1 MSPDV
6 FGRLVL
12 SPITQRTLLLISTAM
27 TTPLE
32 ECSHWQLQHF
42 VREMGSTASIQSE
55 QFEKLKVEFES
66 KKDTLSDE
74 ELFNHMKV
82 FYEALTAATATATAE
97 PSATPAAA
105 AQTPP

>member
-1 MSPDV
+1 
-6 FGRLVL
+6 
-12 SPITQRTLLLISTAM
+12 
-27 TTPLE
+27 
-32 ECSHWQLQHF
+32 
-42 VREMGSTASIQSE
+42 MGSTASIQSE

-82 FYEALTAATATATAE
+82 FYEALTAATPATATAE